1 MMSLKLLKAGHVI
14 ASQRIKQYFLSAAKE
29 VKLINDSQKEDLKR
43 LEKFKA
49 DMEEL
54 LTPKKPKKEAEK

>member
-29 VKLINDSQKEDLKR
+29 VKLINDSQKDD
-43 LEKFKA
+43 LEKLEQFKA
-49 DMEEL
+49 SMEKL
-54 LTPKKPKKEAEK
+54 LTPKKPNKEAEK